1 MWETWMEGDMVK
13 KRDGW
18 RKPPQL
24 LRQRMER
31 RGDKEDE
38 EAYQTAQE
46 SKEQEKSQQSYVRF
60 TCSLST
66 SVN

>member
-1 MWETWMEGDMVK
+1 MEK
-13 KRDGW
+13 KN
-18 RKPPQL
+18 PQL

-31 RGDKEDE
+31 HGDEKDE
-38 EAYQTAQE
+38 EVEQTAQE
-46 SKEQEKSQQSYVRF
+46 SKEQEKSQQSYYVKF